1 MRITKGMSQ
10 RAILVILACTLLLVS
25 SACSSKGGGN
35 GPAGTVSPG
44 GTVVASGEHISATV
58 SIASGSATVGQTAG
72 VQIAAAR
79 LTAPG
84 LGAWT
89 IVLKYDPAVVSITK
103 CDTGDTF
110 AACNP
115 KASDGTLRLAGAT
128 ANGLLDDVTLAT
140 ITLKCEAAGT
150 SDLALTAETLADAT
164 VGSPRD
170 IDGTVRN
177 GTITCR

>member
-1 MRITKGMSQ
+1 MSP
-10 RAILVILACTLLLVS
+10 RAILAFVAFALLLAGA
-25 SACSSKGGGN
+25 ACSGGGSTSATN
-35 GPAGTVSPG
+35 HPPGTVAAG
-44 GTVVASGEHISATV
+44 GTRAAAGGRITATI
-58 SIASGSATVGQTAG
+58 SIASGSAPVGRTAG
-72 VQIAAAR
+72 VQIAAAG

-89 IVLKYDPAVVSITK
+89 IVLKYDPAVVSIAK
-103 CDTGDTF
+103 CDTGATF

-115 KASDGTLRLAGAT
+115 KAPNNTLRLAGAT

-140 ITLKCEAAGT
+140 ITFTCKAAGT
-150 SDLALTAETLADAT
+150 SDLTLTAETLADAS

-170 IDGTVRN
+170 IDATIRN